1 MSLFNGDTSLLR
13 VGTGVKI
20 RWRQINTSYAVSNS
34 RYQSPSSVS
43 EFEKIDKGIIVRVFE
58 RVNPNQ
64 PVKRILNDKKIMAVT
79 EPVIAVC
86 DLNSFRA
93 KIVPS
98 KNIIELDIYSVSL
111 EEMLTCKNKE
121 VRELA
126 LAINLLTRSSQ

>member
-13 VGTGVKI
+13 VGVGVKI
-20 RWRQINTSYAVSNS
+20 CWRKFEAFNS
-34 RYQSPSSVS
+34 AYRSQSPSS
-43 EFEKIDKGIIVRVFE
+43 EFEPEKIDRGVIVRVFE
-58 RVNPNQ
+58 RVDPNQ
-64 PVKRILNDKKIMAVT
+64 PVKRILKDKKIKAVT

-86 DLNSFRA
+86 DLNSSRA
-93 KIVPS
+93 TIVPL
-98 KNIIELDIYSVSL
+98 KNIMELDIYFVSL